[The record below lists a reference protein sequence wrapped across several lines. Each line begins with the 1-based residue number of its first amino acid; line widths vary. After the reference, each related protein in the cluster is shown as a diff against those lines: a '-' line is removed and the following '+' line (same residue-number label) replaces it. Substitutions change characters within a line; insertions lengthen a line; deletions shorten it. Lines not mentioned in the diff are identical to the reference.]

1 MTIIT
6 SMEQTISSDLCTSCG
21 LCCDGTF
28 FPRVSIPKEK
38 YHLFTTVTKEGQFP
52 LRCEHLSQCNTCAI
66 YKDRPYACQ
75 SYKCG
80 VLLAVEAGSLSFN
93 KAQEMIKEVKGGAS
107 PQVHEDFTKYGSAP
121 ILNPTT
127 KEDEFLPGMPLKIN

>member
-38 YHLFTTVTKEGQFP
+38 YHLFTNVTKDGHFP

-66 YKDRPYACQ
+66 SQALKRTF
-75 SYKCG
+75 K
-80 VLLAVEAGSLSFN
+80 L
-93 KAQEMIKEVKGGAS
+93 GAS

-121 ILNPTT
+121 ILNPTP